1 MQVLL
6 MQVEFVLFEKVL
18 IQMAIILLALWGQPV
33 LKNTQQKAAFFL
45 EWTTRLHCMPLK
57 IL

>member
-6 MQVEFVLFEKVL
+6 MQVELVLFEKVL

-33 LKNTQQKAAFFL
+33 LKYTQQKAAIFL
-45 EWTTRLHCMPLK
+45 EWTTHLNCMPSK